1 MKAIILAAGYATR
14 LYPLTLETPKP
25 LLKVA
30 GRPMI
35 EYVLD
40 SIATM
45 DEVEEIY
52 IVINSKFEKTFK
64 VWLDQYNS
72 KYDSKYDSRSR
83 IKLVVD
89 SSTDDSNKLGAIG
102 DLKFTILRE
111 HIDDDIVV
119 VAGDNLFRDNL
130 SGFASFCRKKNE
142 PIVALYDLGDKKEAT
157 KYGVVEVDESGRV
170 TAFEEKPKEPKS
182 TLVGVALYYYPQK
195 TLPLLDK
202 YIKEGNN
209 PDQPGRFIAWLYT
222 RVPVYSWRLSGEW
235 FDVGSKESLKEAN
248 DHFLNSFFVLRS
260 S

>member
-40 SIATM
+40 SIATI

-111 HIDDDIVV
+111 HIDDDI
-119 VAGDNLFRDNL
+119 
-130 SGFASFCRKKNE
+130 
-142 PIVALYDLGDKKEAT
+142 
-157 KYGVVEVDESGRV
+157 VEVDESGRV

>member
-130 SGFASFCRKKNE
+130 SKFGSFCRKKNE
-142 PIVALYDLGDKKEAT
+142 PIVALCDLGDKKEVT
-157 KYGVVEVDESGRV
+157 KYGVAEVDESG
-170 TAFEEKPKEPKS
+170 
-182 TLVGVALYYYPQK
+182 
-195 TLPLLDK
+195 
-202 YIKEGNN
+202 
-209 PDQPGRFIAWLYT
+209 
-222 RVPVYSWRLSGEW
+222 
-235 FDVGSKESLKEAN
+235 
-248 DHFLNSFFVLRS
+248 
-260 S
+260 

>member
-40 SIATM
+40 SIATI

-83 IKLVVD
+83 IKL
-89 SSTDDSNKLGAIG
+89 GI
-102 DLKFTILRE
+102 I
-111 HIDDDIVV
+111 
-119 VAGDNLFRDNL
+119 
-130 SGFASFCRKKNE
+130 
-142 PIVALYDLGDKKEAT
+142 
-157 KYGVVEVDESGRV
+157 
-170 TAFEEKPKEPKS
+170 
-182 TLVGVALYYYPQK
+182 
-195 TLPLLDK
+195 
-202 YIKEGNN
+202 
-209 PDQPGRFIAWLYT
+209 
-222 RVPVYSWRLSGEW
+222 
-235 FDVGSKESLKEAN
+235 
-248 DHFLNSFFVLRS
+248 
-260 S
+260 